1 MFLVRALKVFFVA
14 SLLVVLS
21 ACGPSQEEKMR
32 IAQQACAT
40 IMATRKFES
49 SKRIQ
54 VLNEAREEVGDYD
67 YPYPLDDDFLWRSL
81 SLGGT
86 PACIDNIVKPPP
98 PPPKTQAQLEAEAAE
113 AEARAKEAEER
124 RIAEEKA
131 AEEAKRKAEEKEK
144 YIAENTQNTYL
155 YCPSENKEILQRGR
169 QIYEIQPD
177 GNYGYTTIEEVV
189 GGPLKIALIKIA
201 KINGDDSI
209 LQSFGIEKKYRT
221 SPVFFDIELKKE
233 PEDSSC
239 YRSAFS
245 IAAEDKS
252 FCLGEGE
259 VSIPQEGI
267 FDASK
272 DYKAEDSELFGNPIL
287 IWGSVGYADF
297 VLDRVSLTA
306 ADGYNRLSYKGES
319 SYSNYR
325 YECSIV
331 TKETYEEKIQ
341 DQIDRLEKAAEEYK
355 ATLEEKQSQEVQI

>member
-1 MFLVRALKVFFVA
+1 MFLVRALKVFFAA

-67 YPYPLDDDFLWRSL
+67 YPYPLDDDFLWSSL

-144 YIAENTQNTYL
+144 YIAENTENTYL
-155 YCPSENKEILQRGR
+155 YCPSESKEIKYR
-169 QIYEIQPD
+169 QSNTKMEKVI
-177 GNYGYTTIEEVV
+177 
-189 GGPLKIALIKIA
+189 GGPLKIALIKIV
-201 KINGDDSI
+201 KINGDESI
-209 LQSFGIEKKYRT
+209 LQSFGIEKKYRI
-221 SPVFFDIELKKE
+221 SPVFFDIELNKE
-233 PEDSSC
+233 PKDSC
-239 YRSAFS
+239 YSSAFS

-252 FCLGEGE
+252 FCLGKNEIS
-259 VSIPQEGI
+259 VPQEDI

-287 IWGSVGYADF
+287 IWGSAGYADF

-319 SYSNYR
+319 TYSNYR

-331 TKETYEEKIQ
+331 TKETYEEKKQ
-341 DQIDRLEKAAEEYK
+341 DQMDRLEDAAQKYK
-355 ATLEEKQSQEVQI
+355 ATLEKKQSQEVQI

>member
-1 MFLVRALKVFFVA
+1 MY
-14 SLLVVLS
+14 
-21 ACGPSQEEKMR
+21 
-32 IAQQACAT
+32 
-40 IMATRKFES
+40 
-49 SKRIQ
+49 KRQ
-54 VLNEAREEVGDYD
+54 
-67 YPYPLDDDFLWRSL
+67 
-81 SLGGT
+81 
-86 PACIDNIVKPPP
+86 ACIDKIVEPPP

-155 YCPSENKEILQRGR
+155 YCPLEKKEILQNR
-169 QIYEIQPD
+169 QTIYEIQPD

-209 LQSFGIEKKYRT
+209 LQSFGIEKKYLT
-221 SPVFFDIELKKE
+221 SPVFFDIELNQQ
-233 PEDSSC
+233 PETSC
-239 YRSAFS
+239 YFAAFNVT
-245 IAAEDKS
+245 AEDKS
-252 FCLGEGE
+252 FCLGEE
-259 VSIPQEGI
+259 VLSIPR
-267 FDASK
+267 
-272 DYKAEDSELFGNPIL
+272 EDIIDSTKNHTDDDELFGNAVL
-287 IWGSVGYADF
+287 AWGSSTSYPDF

-306 ADGYNRLSYKGES
+306 ADGYHELSYKGKS
-319 SYSNYR
+319 LYSDER

>member
-1 MFLVRALKVFFVA
+1 MLLIRVLKVFFAV
-14 SLLVVLS
+14 SLLVLLA

-32 IAQQACAT
+32 IAEQACAT

-67 YPYPLDDDFLWRSL
+67 YPYPLDDDFLWSSL
-81 SLGGT
+81 SLRGT

-155 YCPSENKEILQRGR
+155 YCPSEAKKIVTPKQ
-169 QIYEIQPD
+169 QKYELQPD
-177 GNYGYTTIEEVV
+177 GNFGYTVIKEAVTD
-189 GGPLKIALIKIA
+189 GPIKIALIELV
-201 KINGDDSI
+201 KINGDETV
-209 LQSFGIEKKYRT
+209 LQSFGIEDKYLV
-221 SPVFFDIELKKE
+221 SKVYHDIKLYEE
-233 PEDSSC
+233 PDDWCSL
-239 YRSAFS
+239 SAFTVT
-245 IAAEDKS
+245 EGERS
-252 FCLGEGE
+252 FCLGKRE
-259 VSIPQEGI
+259 VDTPKDDI
-267 FDASK
+267 FDA
-272 DYKAEDSELFGNPIL
+272 DDGYKAEESVLFGNPMVV
-287 IWGSVGYADF
+287 WGQYF
-297 VLDRVSLTA
+297 TNFILDRVTLTA
-306 ADGYNRLSYKGES
+306 AS
-319 SYSNYR
+319 SYNILARKGTIYSDRDR

-331 TKETYEEKIQ
+331 TKETYEEKKQ
-341 DQIDRLEKAAEEYK
+341 DQMDRLEDAAQKYR